1 MPFTYEFARPA
12 LAVDCVVFGLVRRVL
27 HVLCIQR
34 GLDPHRGGWALPG
47 GFVRIDET
55 VEQAALRELA
65 EEAGVHVRYLEQ
77 LRVFS
82 AVDRDPRERVVSV
95 GFFALVNPL
104 GHRLSASTDA
114 QGAEWF
120 PVAGLPNLAF
130 DHAAI
135 VEEGLRQLR
144 TRVRRQPV
152 GFDLMPE
159 AFTLTHL
166 QNMYEAI
173 LGRPLDK
180 RNFRK
185 KVLGTGLL
193 LGTEQL
199 EEDVARRPAQLFRF
213 DRAAY
218 EALLTR
224 GFDLDFV

>member
-34 GLDPHRGGWALPG
+34 ALDPHRGGWALPG

-65 EEAGVHVRYLEQ
+65 EEAGVHVRFLDQ

-82 AVDRDPRERVVSV
+82 DVDRDPRERVVSV
-95 GFFALVNPL
+95 GFFALVDPA
-104 GHRLSASTDA
+104 GHRLAASTDA
-114 QGAEWF
+114 ERAEWF
-120 PVAGLPNLAF
+120 SVARLPPLGF
-130 DHAAI
+130 DHATI
-135 VEEGLRQLR
+135 VAEGLKQLR
-144 TRVRRQPV
+144 LRVRRQPV
-152 GFDLMPE
+152 GFDLLPDT
-159 AFTLTHL
+159 FTLTHL
-166 QNMYEAI
+166 QSMYEAI

-185 KVLGTGLL
+185 KVLATGLL
-193 LGTEQL
+193 VGTEQQ

-213 DRAAY
+213 DRSAY
-218 EALLTR
+218 EQLLTR